1 MAASRAQQ
9 LALIG
14 LGVAIV
20 PFDSAVNIAF
30 PAITRGFDLAIAE
43 IQWVVI
49 SYVLTYASL
58 MLVFGR
64 IGDMFGHARVFRVG
78 LVWSAIACLLCAS
91 AGSLA
96 WLIVARVLQGVG
108 AALVL
113 SCGVALSTGLYNE
126 SRRGR
131 VIGTYTMMMALAGA
145 TAPWLGG
152 FLVEAWDWPAVFWFR
167 IPFVLAALVFLRDLP
182 APPRQAVRETFD
194 VVGAVLLV
202 LALSALLATLN
213 NARSLTALPLGAL
226 ALVALIGFVR
236 QESRVAHPILDLT
249 VFRVP
254 GFAVL
259 NLVSVLVNL
268 AAFAV
273 WLLVPYFLRT
283 AAEFSFATGG
293 GVLATSAIGTMVAS
307 SIGGRLL
314 GRVPARWMAVAGA
327 GLVAV
332 GQTLVGSIW
341 QPDTPVLVLL
351 ATLLVQGSGLGLF
364 QIAYTEIVTATIP
377 RQNRG
382 VAGSLVMVTRTL
394 GVISAASMLGLL
406 FQGLA
411 ADLGFMA
418 AFQRTFWLAALLAL
432 TMAGLVAVGVRR

>member
-1 MAASRAQQ
+1 
-9 LALIG
+9 
-14 LGVAIV
+14 VV

-30 PAITRGFDLAIAE
+30 PAITRGFDLAIAD
-43 IQWVVI
+43 IQWVII

-64 IGDMFGHARVFRVG
+64 IGDMFGHARVFRFG
-78 LVWSAIACLLCAS
+78 LVWSAIACLLCAT
-91 AGSLA
+91 ATDFA
-96 WLIVARVLQGVG
+96 WFIVCRFLQGIG

-113 SCGVALSTGLYNE
+113 SCGVALSTSLYDEN
-126 SRRGR
+126 RRGR
-131 VIGTYTMMMALAGA
+131 IIGTYTMMMAIAGA
-145 TAPWLGG
+145 AAPWLGG
-152 FLVEAWDWPAVFWFR
+152 FLVEAWGWPAVFWFR
-167 IPFVLAALVFLRDLP
+167 VPAVLTALALLRDLP
-182 APPRQAVRETFD
+182 ARPRQDRRESFD

-213 NARSLTALPLGAL
+213 RAREVAALPLGLLAVA
-226 ALVALIGFVR
+226 ALVAFIR
-236 QESRVAHPILDLT
+236 QERRVAHPIIDVT

-254 GFAVL
+254 GFLVL

-273 WLLVPYFLRT
+273 WILVPYYLTR
-283 AAEFSFATGG
+283 AAGFSFAAGG

-307 SIGGRLL
+307 SVGGRWLD
-314 GRVPARWMAVAGA
+314 RIPARRLAVAGA
-327 GLVAV
+327 GLVAL
-332 GQTLVGSIW
+332 GQALVASLW
-341 QPDTPVLVLL
+341 QPDTPVPVLL
-351 ATLLVQGSGLGLF
+351 AVLLVQGSGLGLF

-394 GVISAASMLGLL
+394 GVISAASMLSLV

-411 ADLGFMA
+411 AELGFMA
-418 AFQRTFWLAALLAL
+418 AFARTFWLAALLAL
-432 TMAGLVAVGVRR
+432 ASLGWMAVRRPRAG